1 LIAFVLGSGQPASA
15 SCTSCACT
23 VATTSLNFGSY
34 VFTEAAPTIA
44 AAPISFLCTS
54 ASSAAGSVTI
64 SLSSGGGTFTAR
76 TMRFGANTLRYNVF
90 LDPTHAL
97 IFGDGSDGTSFYN
110 SVRRDGDGLRRNTG
124 GTRSDSTR
132 NVFRRDHGNDLVL
145 MAYAFAAASA
155 IVDDFPSA
163 MRRND
168 RRR

>member
-15 SCTSCACT
+15 SCISCACT

-110 SVRRDGDGLRRNTG
+110 S
-124 GTRSDSTR
+124 GTFTIGST
-132 NVFRRDHGNDLVL
+132 
-145 MAYAFAAASA
+145 AYAGTATVYAAIPAGQGA
-155 IVDDFPSA
+155 IPPGTYSDAITETISF
-163 MRRND
+163 
-168 RRR
+168 